1 MSPARRTPKRSGDFV
16 PVSPQ
21 NPELARWFAEEVQP
35 HESALRS
42 YLRAQFPRLQDID
55 DIVQDTYARLV
66 RARRMGKIHETR
78 PYLFATARNAALDLC
93 RRNQIVSIENIVEI
107 DRLSVVED
115 GPGVAE
121 HVNHDQEL
129 ALLTD
134 AIRALPARCRQVLTL
149 RKLHGLTHRA
159 IADQLG
165 ISENT
170 VSAQITIGV
179 FRIRNF
185 LLNHGVTRARLT
197 EAQRQND

>member
-1 MSPARRTPKRSGDFV
+1 MSSHPTE
-16 PVSPQ
+16 Q
-21 NPELARWFAEEVQP
+21 ARWFAEEVQP

-42 YLRAQFPRLQDID
+42 YLQAQFPRLRDVD

-66 RARRMGKIHETR
+66 RAWGTGKIVEAR
-78 PYLFATARNAALDLC
+78 PYLFAIARNAALDQY
-93 RRNQIVSIENIVEI
+93 RRSQIIPIDPIVEM

-115 GPGVAE
+115 RPGVAE
-121 HVNHDQEL
+121 HVSHDQEL

-149 RKLHGLTHRA
+149 RKLHGLSHRA

-170 VSAQITIGV
+170 VSAQITVGV
-179 FRIRNF
+179 FRIRNY
-185 LLNHGVTRARLT
+185 LRAHGVTRARLT